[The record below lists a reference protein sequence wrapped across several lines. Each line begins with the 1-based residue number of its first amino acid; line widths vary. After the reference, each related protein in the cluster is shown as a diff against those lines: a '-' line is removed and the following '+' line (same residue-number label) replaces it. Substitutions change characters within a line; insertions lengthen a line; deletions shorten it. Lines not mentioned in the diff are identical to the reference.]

1 MMPVPMSRPRLV
13 ALSSVLAA
21 LLALS
26 ACLKSPIDSP
36 PGELATGTW
45 GGENA
50 GLIVNDTM
58 AHVHVGCTYGDFP
71 APIALGADS
80 RFSVSGDYLLTAYPV
95 ARGPTMPA
103 EFAGVLRGRTLTMT
117 VAVNDT
123 VEKKLVVLG
132 PVTVTLGDEPRM
144 GPCPICV
151 SPGERATRQL
161 RARPDG
167 TGWRFWRFFSRR
179 RA

>member
-1 MMPVPMSRPRLV
+1 MPRRVVVPTSFL
-13 ALSSVLAA
+13 AAVLAI
-21 LLALS
+21 S
-26 ACLKSPIDSP
+26 GCLESPIDSS
-36 PGELATGTW
+36 PGELAAGTW

-50 GLIVNDTM
+50 GLIVNDTL

-71 APIALGADS
+71 APIVLDAQG

-103 EFAGVLRGRTLTMT
+103 EFAGVVRGRTLTLT

-123 VEKKLVVLG
+123 IEKKLTALG
-132 PVTVTLGDEPRM
+132 PVTVTLGEPPQM

-151 SPGERATRQL
+151 KPGERAMLQPGPKPAQSRW
-161 RARPDG
+161 G
-167 TGWRFWRFFSRR
+167 FWRLFSRR
-179 RA
+179 